1 VDHSQDGPPVGLN
14 VERLAYRELLRNRSF
29 RNLFFAGLTSSLGD
43 WIGVLAILA
52 LTKSILGPTRAAAF
66 ALSGVMIA
74 RVLPTLLLGPVAGV
88 FVDRW
93 DRRRL
98 MITTDIGRGIVMA
111 IVPFAQDVWAL
122 FLATLLIEVM
132 TTLFI
137 PTKDA
142 VVPNL
147 VRRDQLVQ
155 ANQLNLGVGYGTLP
169 LGGAL
174 FALLVGASTTLF
186 TGVEFLQRR
195 PASLAIW
202 VNAVSFFLSAIFIA
216 RIPGLHGRTRRA
228 QKTESLGAWAE
239 LKGGFA
245 FIVNQPLVRAL
256 VVGIMGAF
264 LAAGAVVAVGELFV
278 DVVNAGST
286 GFGVLVAT
294 VGVGLAAGLIAS
306 GPLSK
311 RVAKERFFGPAIA
324 VAGGGL
330 IGAAFMPRLDLA
342 MIPAFVMGV
351 GGGLAFVA
359 GYTLLQEHT
368 SDAVRGRT
376 FAAFN
381 TGVRASLFAALVA
394 APFLVGVLGVEPGSD
409 LAGNPVYVI
418 GGVRITLMAAG
429 AVALVGAAYTA
440 WSIRK
445 VLGAPS
451 RLHLG
456 AGEVMH
462 RGPGMFV
469 VFEGGEGAG
478 KSTQVRLLRSAIE
491 RSGHDAVVTREPGG
505 TAIGERIRH
514 VLLDPENDAMSDRAE
529 ALLYSAARAQ
539 HVDEVIRPALEKGQ
553 VVLCDRFVDSS
564 IVYQGVARGL
574 GDNEIAE
581 LNRWA
586 TADLQPDLVIVLDI
600 DPVEGLRRAGSPD
613 RLEMAG
619 FEFHSRVNQAFRHR
633 ASMEPD
639 RYLLLDGNDAAE
651 TLHATIREAVFSRLR
666 SWE

>member
-1 VDHSQDGPPVGLN
+1 MDHSHDGPPVGLN

-111 IVPFAQDVWAL
+111 LVPFAQDVWAL

-174 FALLVGASTTLF
+174 FALFVGAATTLF
-186 TGVEFLQRR
+186 TGVEFLQER
-195 PASLAIW
+195 PAALPIW
-202 VNAVSFFLSAIFIA
+202 INAGSFFLSAVFIA

-228 QKTESLGAWAE
+228 LKADSPGAWPE
-239 LKGGFA
+239 LKEGFA
-245 FIVNQPLVRAL
+245 FIANQPLVRAL
-256 VVGIMGAF
+256 VVGIMGAS

-278 DVVNAGST
+278 GVVNAGST

-294 VGVGLAAGLIAS
+294 VGVGLAGGLIVS

-311 RVAKERFFGPAIA
+311 RIAKERFFGPGIA

-342 MIPAFVMGV
+342 MIPALVMGV

-381 TGVRASLFAALVA
+381 TGVRAALFAALVA
-394 APFLVGVLGVEPGSD
+394 APFLVGLLGVEPGSD
-409 LAGNPVYVI
+409 AAGNPVYVI

-429 AVALVGAAYTA
+429 MVALVGAAYTA

-456 AGEVMH
+456 AGEAMH

-491 RSGHDAVVTREPGG
+491 RAGHDAVVTREPGG
-505 TAIGERIRH
+505 TAIGERIRQ

-553 VVLCDRFVDSS
+553 VVLCDRFIDSS

-619 FEFHSRVNQAFRHR
+619 FDFHARVNQAFRHR
-633 ASMEPD
+633 ATMEPD
-639 RYLLLDGNDAAE
+639 RYLLLDGSEPAE
-651 TLHATIREAVFSRLR
+651 ALHATIRDAVFNRLK

>member
-1 VDHSQDGPPVGLN
+1 MDPSQDGPPVGLS
-14 VERLAYRELLRNRSF
+14 VQRLAYGELLRNRSF
-29 RNLFFAGLTSSLGD
+29 RNIFLAGLTSSLGD

-74 RVLPTLLLGPVAGV
+74 RVVPTLLLGPVAGV

-111 IVPFAQDVWAL
+111 MVPFAQDVWAL

-132 TTLFI
+132 STLFI

-174 FALLVGASTTLF
+174 FALFVGAATTIF

-195 PASLAIW
+195 PAALPIW
-202 VNAVSFFLSAIFIA
+202 INAASFFLSAVFIA
-216 RIPGLHGRTRRA
+216 RIPGLHGHTRRA
-228 QKTESLGAWAE
+228 QRDERRLGAWAE
-239 LKGGFA
+239 LKEGFT
-245 FIVNQPLVRAL
+245 FIANQPLVRAL
-256 VVGIMGAF
+256 VVGIMGAS
-264 LAAGAVVAVGELFV
+264 LAAGAVVAIGELFV
-278 DVVNAGST
+278 GVVNAGST
-286 GFGVLVAT
+286 GFGILVAT
-294 VGVGLAAGLIAS
+294 VGVGLALGLIAT
-306 GPLSK
+306 GPLTR
-311 RVAKERFFGPAIA
+311 RVPKERVFGPAIA
-324 VAGGGL
+324 VAGAGL

-342 MIPAFVMGV
+342 AIPAAIMGL
-351 GGGLAFVA
+351 GGGLAFVS

-381 TGVRASLFAALVA
+381 TGVRAALFSALVA
-394 APFLVGVLGVEPGSD
+394 APFLVGVLGVEPGMVD
-409 LAGNPVYVI
+409 GETVYVI
-418 GGVRITLMAAG
+418 GGVRITMMAAG
-429 AVALVGAAYTA
+429 LVALAGAGYTA

-456 AGEVMH
+456 AGEAMH
-462 RGPGMFV
+462 RGPGLFV

-491 RSGHDAVVTREPGG
+491 RAGHDAVVTREPGG
-505 TAIGERIRH
+505 TEIGERIRAL
-514 VLLDPENDAMSDRAE
+514 LLDPDNAMMSDRAE
-529 ALLYSAARAQ
+529 ALLYAAARAQ
-539 HVDEVIRPALEKGQ
+539 HVDQVIRPALEKGQ
-553 VVLCDRFVDSS
+553 VVLCDRYVDSS

-574 GDNEIAE
+574 GDNEVAE

-586 TADLQPDLVIVLDI
+586 TADLMPDLVIVLDI

-619 FEFHSRVNQAFRHR
+619 FDFHSRVNEAFRGR
-633 ASMEPD
+633 ALMDPD
-639 RYLLLDGNDAAE
+639 RYLLLDGNDEAE
-651 TLHATIREAVFSRLR
+651 TLHARIRDTVFARL
-666 SWE
+666 EQAE